1 MKEELFMPNNKI
13 QDKIE
18 KINDT
23 RTFIES
29 IQKILQA
36 ILKTTGI
43 PKGLWANLV
52 MLQAWIAFETNPTLP
67 KDLYMSAYY
76 EYL

>member
-29 IQKILQA
+29 IQKIL
-36 ILKTTGI
+36 
-43 PKGLWANLV
+43 
-52 MLQAWIAFETNPTLP
+52 
-67 KDLYMSAYY
+67 
-76 EYL
+76 